1 MESNWAAE
9 NLQVIRTLM
18 ERSAVYRRAL
28 APVMTVAGAV
38 GLVAGTA
45 AWWLG
50 WEEPKSFAAYWLAV
64 AAVSTIFALVQIRR
78 QALKEGEN
86 FWSPPTRRVALAA
99 FPCLLIGA
107 LLGIY
112 FLMHGTSREA
122 VAALVILWLLF
133 YGCALNAAGVFI
145 PRGIRWVGWLFILAG
160 LLIALIMAWGAVTIS
175 SRQWHLVMGA
185 TFGGLHL
192 AYGVYLY
199 FTEKRKNAA

>member
-1 MESNWAAE
+1 MENNWAAE

-38 GLVAGTA
+38 GVAAGMA
-45 AWWLG
+45 G
-50 WEEPKSFAAYWLAV
+50 WGFGWDEPKAFAAYWLAV
-64 AAVSTIFALVQIRR
+64 AAASTIFSLGQIRR
-78 QALKEGEN
+78 QAVKEGEP

-99 FPCLLIGA
+99 FPALMIGA
-107 LLGIY
+107 LMGLY
-112 FLMHGTSREA
+112 FVIHGTHREA
-122 VAALVILWLLF
+122 VGTLVILWLLF
-133 YGCALNAAGVFI
+133 YGCALHAAGFFI
-145 PRGIRWVGWLFILAG
+145 PRGIRWVGWMFILAG
-160 LLIALIMAWGAVTIS
+160 LLIAVAVTFGGMGGPG
-175 SRQWHLVMGA
+175 RCWHLVMGA